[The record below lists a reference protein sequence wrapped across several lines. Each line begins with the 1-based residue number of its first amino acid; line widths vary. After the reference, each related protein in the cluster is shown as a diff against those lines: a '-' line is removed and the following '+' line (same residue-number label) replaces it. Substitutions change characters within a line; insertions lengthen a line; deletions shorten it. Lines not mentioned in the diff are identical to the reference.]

1 MATFKVLA
9 DCNDK
14 KTNKSYKQNEEVE
27 ATVKEINDF
36 EKRLEKAG
44 HGTPFFERLDNK

>member
-1 MATFKVLA
+1 MAKFKVLS
-9 DCNDK
+9 DCKDK
-14 KTNKSYKQNEEVE
+14 RTDRLYKQNEEVE

-44 HGTPFFERLDNK
+44 HETPFFERLYNK

>member
-1 MATFKVLA
+1 MAKFKVLA
-9 DCNDK
+9 DCKDK
-14 KTNKSYKQNEEVE
+14 KTDRSYKQNEEVD

-44 HGTPFFERLDNK
+44 HETPFFERLDNK